1 MNIETHLKKRILL
14 LENTFYTV
22 LSLRMELMNFL
33 ESNGY
38 EVIVLSTG
46 PEEDMKTLADRG
58 FQSHDIGSVVLNP
71 IKAVLFISNL
81 IHKIKYLNP
90 VAIISFTIRPNI
102 FGSLV
107 ARFLGIPIISNVTG
121 TGPLT
126 EDKSWLYKLIRL
138 MYKFAFKKNK
148 TVFFQNDED
157 MLYFLQN
164 KFVSINQ
171 AKLLPGS
178 GVDTEYYYPREKQ
191 STNFSFLMIS
201 RLIRDKGVMEYVEA
215 ARHLKRKCPEIEF
228 KLLGPFWTQSVGK
241 NTIKKREVE
250 AWVSNG
256 LINYL
261 GYSLDIRPVIQEANC
276 VVLPSYREGC
286 SNVLMQSAS
295 MSKPLITADVTG
307 CHNLVEHGNTG
318 LICQVRNADD
328 LAEKMLKMYQLSEFE
343 QLEMGRKGREK
354 MILEYQKRIVLE
366 AYRRELDSI

>member
-1 MNIETHLKKRILL
+1 
-14 LENTFYTV
+14 
-22 LSLRMELMNFL
+22 MELMNFL
-33 ESNGY
+33 ESKGY

-46 PEEDMKTLADRG
+46 PEEDVKTLADRG

-71 IKAVLFISNL
+71 IKAVLFIIHL
-81 IHKIKYLNP
+81 IHKIKFLNP
-90 VAIISFTIRPNI
+90 AAIISFTIRPNI

-126 EDKSWLYKLIRL
+126 VDNSMLYRVIRL
-138 MYKFAFKKNK
+138 IYKFAFLKNK

-157 MLYFLQN
+157 MKYFLQN
-164 KFVSINQ
+164 AYVNANQ

-178 GVDTEYYYPREKQ
+178 GVDTAYYVPREKK

-201 RLIRDKGVMEYVEA
+201 RLIRDKGVMEYIEA
-215 ARHLKRKCPEIEF
+215 AKLVKLKYPEIEF

-250 AWVSNG
+250 AWVSSG
-256 LINYL
+256 LITYL

-276 VVLPSYREGC
+276 IVLPSYREGC

-307 CHNLVEHGNTG
+307 CHNLVEHEHTG
-318 LICQVRNADD
+318 LICQVKNADD
-328 LAEKMLKMYQLSEFE
+328 LAEKMLKMYQLTESQ

-354 MILEYQKRIVLE
+354 MIREYQKQIVLD
-366 AYRRELDSI
+366 AYASELDSITS